1 MSVVK
6 SKRITSESLQHNL
19 LFVNVFT
26 NYKVWSF
33 AMPTVQFG
41 KKNIYGLKMGQTST
55 ILVSKQSE
63 GRI

>member
-33 AMPTVQFG
+33 AMPTVQFE
-41 KKNIYGLKMGQTST
+41 KNIYGLKMGQTST